1 MDQDQNGKR
10 NGQEVEFEAFALLAA
25 EPIHEETVVD
35 MDGENGTD
43 HERGDAE
50 PSQARQ
56 ETKEH
61 AQAAKK
67 LHEDHEKHERDRHA
81 HSGEGTDGTREAE
94 ATKPAEQLLRSMSK
108 ENDAQKKA
116 GERKGKIILGAE

>member
-1 MDQDQNGKR
+1 MDKDQNGKR
-10 NGQEVEFEAFALLAA
+10 NHQEVEFEAFALLAA

-35 MDGENGTD
+35 VNGENGTD

-50 PSQARQ
+50 ASQARQ
-56 ETKEH
+56 QTKEH

-67 LHEDHEKHERDRHA
+67 LDEDHKKYERDRHT
-81 HSGEGTDGTREAE
+81 HFREGTDGTREAE

-108 ENDAQKKA
+108 ENNAQEKA
-116 GERKGKIILGAE
+116 GKRKRKVILGVE